1 MLSPMA
7 LPSYLLPQHHLQP
20 PHADPPAGGAI
31 AIVRGDGGDAPAP
44 PAQPERV
51 DRGLQMPSVTPQRW
65 GAHARAFRLAELSGR
80 WSLA

>member
-7 LPSYLLPQHHLQP
+7 LPSYLLPQHHLP
-20 PHADPPAGGAI
+20 PPLADPPAGAAV
-31 AIVRGDGGDAPAP
+31 AIVRGDGGDVPAP
-44 PAQPERV
+44 PAQPEPAP
-51 DRGLQMPSVTPQRW
+51 DAQCYASAW